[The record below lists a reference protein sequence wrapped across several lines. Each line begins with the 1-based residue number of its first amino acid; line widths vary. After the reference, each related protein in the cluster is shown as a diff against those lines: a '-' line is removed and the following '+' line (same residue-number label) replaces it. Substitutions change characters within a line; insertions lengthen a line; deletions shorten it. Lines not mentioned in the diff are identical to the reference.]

1 MFLQQTSFC
10 SFFNTSVLVFFG
22 SFLLVGCTASP
33 QNAVGLKTSEHGQCR
48 GLKKSEGI
56 RYKNR
61 LVSYICEDKHVLF
74 GQAYQLED
82 EWYFKSGKYDGKRV
96 EDISQT
102 KVEKSFHNIC
112 QFEGSYGT
120 GNEHI
125 RKFYFNTK
133 LKSCLPFEWSGKD
146 GIVPF
151 NSQDLCE
158 MNCYY

>member
-1 MFLQQTSFC
+1 MKNLLISFI
-10 SFFNTSVLVFFG
+10 FIVL
-22 SFLLVGCTASP
+22 SLFLLLGCSASP
-33 QNAVGLKTSEHGQCR
+33 QNAFAIKTAEYGQCR

-61 LVSYICEDKHVLF
+61 LVSYVCEDKHVLF
-74 GQAYQLED
+74 GQPYQLED
-82 EWYFKSGKYDGKRV
+82 EWYFKSGKYDGKRIK
-96 EDISQT
+96 EISGV
-102 KVEKSFHNIC
+102 KVEKRIHNIC

-120 GNEHI
+120 GDKHI

-133 LKSCLPFEWSGKD
+133 LQSCLPFEWSGKD

-151 NSQDLCE
+151 DSQDLCE